1 MTLKID
7 GAVRMSKKSNDR
19 LDVAKVME
27 DFQKAEES
35 SSHRNGT
42 FKIEKP
48 IDEALDTILKADRK
62 KTRRQKL
69 RTDH

>member
-1 MTLKID
+1 MTRKEN
-7 GAVRMSKKSNDR
+7 SKRTNET
-19 LDVAKVME
+19 LDIEKLLS